1 MTGEARRERSAAAGA
16 AGGRE
21 GGGAGPRGLAILGST
36 GSVGR
41 QTLEVVGGLAGRWRV
56 VALAARRN
64 ADLLAEQA
72 RLVRPDLVALLDE
85 AAAGRAR
92 ELLAPLGIRVAAG
105 AEGLLEAATHPEAAL
120 VVSALVGA
128 AGLLPTHAALRAG
141 KDVALANKE
150 TLVTAGHLV
159 MDLVRRGGVRLLPVD
174 SEHSAAFQCL
184 QAAGPV
190 REGERPPGVRR
201 LLLTASGGPFRG
213 WDRERLARAT
223 PAQALR
229 HPTWR
234 MGDRITVDSATLMNK
249 GLEVIEAHWLFGLD
263 YDAIEVLVHPE
274 SLVHALVEMED
285 GALLAHLSLPD
296 MRLPIQYALTHP
308 ERVPSPVGFLDLARG
323 GGLHF
328 EAPDLDNFPCLELAR
343 AAGRTGGTAPAVL
356 NAANEVA
363 VAAFLQGRI
372 GFLSLPEVINM
383 VMSAHR
389 PRPRPTLSEI
399 LEADA
404 WAREEA
410 GAWVERMKGG
420 KVTL

>member
-1 MTGEARRERSAAAGA
+1 MPPE
-16 AGGRE
+16 
-21 GGGAGPRGLAILGST
+21 PRGLAVLGST
-36 GSVGR
+36 GSIGR
-41 QTLEVVGGLAGRWRV
+41 QTLDVVRRLAGRWRV
-56 VALAARRN
+56 VAMAARRN
-64 ADLLAEQA
+64 SDLLVEQA
-72 RLVRPDLVALLDE
+72 LAVRPDLVALLDE
-85 AAAGRAR
+85 EAAGRAR
-92 ELLAPLGIRVAAG
+92 DLLAPLGVRVAAG
-105 AEGLLEAATHPEAAL
+105 VEGLVEVATHPAAEL

-128 AGLLPTHAALRAG
+128 AGLVPTHAALQAG

-159 MDLVRRGGVRLLPVD
+159 LDLVRERGVRLLPVD

-184 QAAGPV
+184 LAAGPL
-190 REGERPPGVRR
+190 RPGERPAGVRR

-263 YDAIEVLVHPE
+263 YDAIGVLVHPE

-285 GALLAHLSLPD
+285 GAILAHLGVPD

-308 ERVPSPVGFLDLARG
+308 ERLPSPAGLLDLARVG
-323 GGLHF
+323 ALHF
-328 EAPDLDNFPCLELAR
+328 EEPDVANFPCLELAR
-343 AAGRTGGTAPAVL
+343 AAGRAGGTATAVL

-372 GFLSLPEVINM
+372 GFLSLPDVINM
-383 VMSAHR
+383 VLEAHR
-389 PRPRPTLSEI
+389 PRPYPTLDEI
-399 LEADA
+399 LAADA

-410 GAWVERMKGG
+410 GSWVERMSGG